1 MVIIKVPIH
10 VRSKR
15 PAQMPLLCL
24 MAPWKG
30 SGTLKWN
37 QTLIHFINCACVYG
51 QLLANL
57 AVVNELCS
65 YFPNVQKKLLNPTLR
80 GIFNKI
86 ASTYRRKVKLNIDA
100 FCFILLLHLKKWLC
114 RLIADLRLSEECFAL
129 LWAGLKHKER
139 TVPPDFSVKTSGEIS
154 SFWNVGLIFGK

>member
-1 MVIIKVPIH
+1 MVIIKVPVH

-15 PAQMPLLCL
+15 PAQTPLLCL

-30 SGTLKWN
+30 SATLKWN

-65 YFPNVQKKLLNPTLR
+65 YFPNVQKKLLNPTPW

-100 FCFILLLHLKKWLC
+100 LCFILLLHLMKWLC
-114 RLIADLRLSEECFAL
+114 RLIADLRLSEELFAPM
-129 LWAGLKHKER
+129 WAGLKHKER
-139 TVPPDFSVKTSGEIS
+139 
-154 SFWNVGLIFGK
+154 IFPRLLHRNIGGDIMVF